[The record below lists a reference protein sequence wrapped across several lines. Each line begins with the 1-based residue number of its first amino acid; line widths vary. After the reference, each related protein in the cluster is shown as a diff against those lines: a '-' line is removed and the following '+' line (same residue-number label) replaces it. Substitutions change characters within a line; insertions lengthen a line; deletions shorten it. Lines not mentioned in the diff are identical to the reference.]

1 MSIVCAKLHT
11 TFLKKSVDK
20 PVYRVYNI
28 DNKEREKGI
37 KKMKALEIV
46 KKYMK
51 AKEMSVEK
59 IDENTIRV
67 TLYNYNEDA
76 WYDCEEVL
84 EEMATENYSGET
96 YRDYVFEDGELEV
109 EFEWAEY

>member
-1 MSIVCAKLHT
+1 MCKITYNFFFEKG
-11 TFLKKSVDK
+11 VDK
-20 PVYRVYNI
+20 PAYGVYNI

-51 AKEMSVEK
+51 AKEMSVAE
-59 IDENTIRV
+59 IEENVVRV

-76 WYDCEEVL
+76 WWDCEEVL
-84 EEMATENYSGET
+84 EEMAIENNSGET
-96 YRDYVFEDGELEV
+96 YRDYIFEDGELEV
-109 EFEWAEY
+109 EFEWAEE